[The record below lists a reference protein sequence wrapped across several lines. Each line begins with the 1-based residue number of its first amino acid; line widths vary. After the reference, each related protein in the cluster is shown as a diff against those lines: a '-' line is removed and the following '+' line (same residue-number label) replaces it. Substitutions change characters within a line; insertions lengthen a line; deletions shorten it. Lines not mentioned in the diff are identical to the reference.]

1 MRTNLPQ
8 RILLFITILLTLT
21 FWSCATKRKTKE
33 VEQVKVESEK
43 SIVNDSSVNLQL
55 QKSTYDYLQ
64 NYSKNETLLQKLG
77 LTYAGKTNEDK
88 GKVSLKQT
96 ENGLELDIQG
106 AIAMALDKTHSKDES
121 VSKSELISLM
131 DSVMSAKLVQDK
143 TERSDVVVD
152 SFKSNTEK
160 EKTDISIWIYVI
172 IGCVLCLIVFLGF
185 VQIQIN
191 HIKKYSKLMES

>member
-1 MRTNLPQ
+1 MKGLVI
-8 RILLFITILLTLT
+8 ILLGTLLS
-21 FWSCATKRKTKE
+21 FSNCATKRKTKD

-77 LTYAGKTNEDK
+77 LTYAGKSNEDR

-106 AIAMALDKTHSKDES
+106 AIAMALEKEQLKDENIS
-121 VSKSELISLM
+121 VQKVISLV
-131 DSVMSAKLVQDK
+131 DSVYSVRFQQDLVQR
-143 TERSDVVVD
+143 EQRLID

-160 EKTDISIWIYVI
+160 EKSDLSIWVYVVVGSVLVVATAIYVGI
-172 IGCVLCLIVFLGF
+172 K
-185 VQIQIN
+185 Q
-191 HIKKYSKLMES
+191 IKK

>member
-1 MRTNLPQ
+1 MKGLVI
-8 RILLFITILLTLT
+8 ILLGTLLS
-21 FWSCATKRKTKE
+21 FSNCATKRKTKD

-106 AIAMALDKTHSKDES
+106 AIALALEKEQSKDEKFDKRELL
-121 VSKSELISLM
+121 KSFDSIVNIQLKQELDQRDQMLM
-131 DSVMSAKLVQDK
+131 
-143 TERSDVVVD
+143 D
-152 SFKSNTEK
+152 SFKSNK
-160 EKTDISIWIYVI
+160 ENDTTGIQFGAYLT
-172 IGCVLCLIVFLGF
+172 GFGVLCFIILLVWIGWQFKAKNKSSG
-185 VQIQIN
+185 II
-191 HIKKYSKLMES
+191 

>member
-1 MRTNLPQ
+1 MVA
-8 RILLFITILLTLT
+8 TLMSLA
-21 FWSCATKRKTKE
+21 SCATKRKTKE

-106 AIAMALDKTHSKDES
+106 AIAMALEKEQSKDEKLDKRELL
-121 VSKSELISLM
+121 KSFDSIVNIQLKQELDQRDQML
-131 DSVMSAKLVQDK
+131 L
-143 TERSDVVVD
+143 D

-160 EKTDISIWIYVI
+160 EKTDISIWIYVL
-172 IGCVLCLIVFLGF
+172 IGVVISLVIFFAWLNN
-185 VQIQIN
+185 QIN
-191 HIKKYSKLMES
+191 KLNKIGGK

>member
-1 MRTNLPQ
+1 MRTLTL
-8 RILLFITILLTLT
+8 ILLGTLMS
-21 FWSCATKRKTKE
+21 FSNCATKRKTKA

-106 AIAMALDKTHSKDES
+106 AIAMALEKEQSKDEKLDKRELL
-121 VSKSELISLM
+121 KSFDSIVNIQLKQELDQRDQML
-131 DSVMSAKLVQDK
+131 L
-143 TERSDVVVD
+143 D
-152 SFKSNTEK
+152 SFKSDTEK
-160 EKTDISIWIYVI
+160 HKSDVSIWVYVL
-172 IGCVLCLIVFLGF
+172 IGVVISLVIFFAWLNN
-185 VQIQIN
+185 QIN
-191 HIKKYSKLMES
+191 KLNKIGGK

>member
-1 MRTNLPQ
+1 MKRLV
-8 RILLFITILLTLT
+8 ILTILLSLT
-21 FWSCATKRKTKE
+21 IWSCATKRKTKD
-33 VEQVKVESEK
+33 VEQVKIESEK

-106 AIAMALDKTHSKDES
+106 AIAMALDKEQSKDEKLDKRELL
-121 VSKSELISLM
+121 KSFDSIVNIQLKQELDQRDQML
-131 DSVMSAKLVQDK
+131 L
-143 TERSDVVVD
+143 D
-152 SFKSNTEK
+152 SFKSNSEK
-160 EKTDISIWIYVI
+160 EKSDVSIWVYVL
-172 IGCVLCLIVFLGF
+172 IGVVISLVIFFAWLNN
-185 VQIQIN
+185 QIN
-191 HIKKYSKLMES
+191 KLNKIGGK

>member
-1 MRTNLPQ
+1 MKQLCIFLSLLLGTLMSLTN
-8 RILLFITILLTLT
+8 
-21 FWSCATKRKTKE
+21 CATKRKTKD

-106 AIAMALDKTHSKDES
+106 AIAMALEKEQSKDEKLDKRELL
-121 VSKSELISLM
+121 KSFDSIVNIQLKQELDQRDQML
-131 DSVMSAKLVQDK
+131 L
-143 TERSDVVVD
+143 D

-160 EKTDISIWIYVI
+160 EKTDVSIWIYVLIGGVLSLI
-172 IGCVLCLIVFLGF
+172 IFLAWLNH
-185 VQIQIN
+185 QIN
-191 HIKKYSKLMES
+191 KLNKMGGK

>member
-1 MRTNLPQ
+1 MKQLC
-8 RILLFITILLTLT
+8 IFLSLFLVL
-21 FWSCATKRKTKE
+21 SCATKRKTKE

-121 VSKSELISLM
+121 VSKSEIISLM

-160 EKTDISIWIYVI
+160 EKTDISIWIYVLFGVVI
-172 IGCVLCLIVFLGF
+172 SLVIFFSWLNN
-185 VQIQIN
+185 QIN
-191 HIKKYSKLMES
+191 KLNKIGGK

>member
-1 MRTNLPQ
+1 MKQLC
-8 RILLFITILLTLT
+8 IFLSLLIGTLMY
-21 FWSCATKRKTKE
+21 FSNCATKRKTKD

-106 AIAMALDKTHSKDES
+106 AIAMALEKEQSKDENIS
-121 VSKSELISLM
+121 FQKVISLV
-131 DSVMSAKLVQDK
+131 DSVYSVRLQQDLK
-143 TERSDVVVD
+143 QREQRLID

-160 EKTDISIWIYVI
+160 EKTDVSIWIYVL
-172 IGCVLCLIVFLGF
+172 IGVVISLVIFFAWLNN
-185 VQIQIN
+185 QIN
-191 HIKKYSKLMES
+191 KLNKIGGK

>member
-1 MRTNLPQ
+1 MRTLIF
-8 RILLFITILLTLT
+8 ILIGTLLS
-21 FWSCATKRKTKE
+21 FSNCATKRKTKDI
-33 VEQVKVESEK
+33 EQVKVESEK

-106 AIAMALDKTHSKDES
+106 AIAMALEKEQSKDEKLDKRELL
-121 VSKSELISLM
+121 KSFDSIVNIQLKQELDQRDQML
-131 DSVMSAKLVQDK
+131 L
-143 TERSDVVVD
+143 D

-160 EKTDISIWIYVI
+160 EKTDISIWIYVL
-172 IGCVLCLIVFLGF
+172 IGVVISLVIFFAWLNN
-185 VQIQIN
+185 QIN
-191 HIKKYSKLMES
+191 KLNKIGGK

>member
-1 MRTNLPQ
+1 MYKY
-8 RILLFITILLTLT
+8 LLLVIVLLCG
-21 FWSCATKRKTKE
+21 SCATKRKTKE
-33 VEQVKVESEK
+33 VELVKVESEK

-160 EKTDISIWIYVI
+160 EKTDISIWIYVVV
-172 IGCVLCLIVFLGF
+172 GCVLCLVIFLTWISRKF
-185 VQIQIN
+185 IN
-191 HIKKYSKLMES
+191 KK

>member
-1 MRTNLPQ
+1 MVA
-8 RILLFITILLTLT
+8 TLMSLS
-21 FWSCATKRKTKE
+21 SCASKHKTKD
-33 VEQVKVESEK
+33 VEQVKIESEK

-106 AIAMALDKTHSKDES
+106 AIAMALDKEQSKDEKLDKRELL
-121 VSKSELISLM
+121 KSFDSIVNIQLKQELDQRDQML
-131 DSVMSAKLVQDK
+131 L
-143 TERSDVVVD
+143 D
-152 SFKSNTEK
+152 SFKSNSEK
-160 EKTDISIWIYVI
+160 DKSDVSIWVYVL
-172 IGCVLCLIVFLGF
+172 IGVVISLVIFFAWLNN
-185 VQIQIN
+185 QIN
-191 HIKKYSKLMES
+191 KLNKIGGK

>member
-1 MRTNLPQ
+1 MKRLV
-8 RILLFITILLTLT
+8 ILTILLSLT
-21 FWSCATKRKTKE
+21 IWSCATKRKTKD
-33 VEQVKVESEK
+33 VEQVKIESEK

-106 AIAMALDKTHSKDES
+106 AIAMALEKEQSKDENIS
-121 VSKSELISLM
+121 VQKVISLV
-131 DSVMSAKLVQDK
+131 DSVYSVRLQQDLAQRE
-143 TERSDVVVD
+143 ERLID

-160 EKTDISIWIYVI
+160 EKTDVSIWVYVVIGSVLVVATTIYVGI
-172 IGCVLCLIVFLGF
+172 K
-185 VQIQIN
+185 Q
-191 HIKKYSKLMES
+191 IKK

>member
-1 MRTNLPQ
+1 MRTL
-8 RILLFITILLTLT
+8 IIMMVATLMSLA
-21 FWSCATKRKTKE
+21 SCATKRKTKE

-106 AIAMALDKTHSKDES
+106 AIAMALEKEQSKDEKLDKRELL
-121 VSKSELISLM
+121 KSFDSIVNIQLKQELDQRDQML
-131 DSVMSAKLVQDK
+131 L
-143 TERSDVVVD
+143 D

-160 EKTDISIWIYVI
+160 EKTDISIWIYVL
-172 IGCVLCLIVFLGF
+172 IGVVISLVIFFAWLNN
-185 VQIQIN
+185 QIN
-191 HIKKYSKLMES
+191 KLNKIGGK